1 MAITLEIDAQ
11 KQEEANHRTIDFD
24 YSYLDNIIASKSK
37 SNHGEFVSLREGDGR
52 Q

>member
-11 KQEEANHRTIDFD
+11 KQEDANHRTID